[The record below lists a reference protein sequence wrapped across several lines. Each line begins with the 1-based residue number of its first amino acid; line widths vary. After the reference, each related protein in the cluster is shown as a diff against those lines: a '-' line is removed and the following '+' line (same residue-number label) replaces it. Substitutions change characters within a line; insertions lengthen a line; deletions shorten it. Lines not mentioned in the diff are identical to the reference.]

1 MPIINTSFFQTGANT
16 SDATATASQILAPYT
31 AYVASGKV
39 TGTMPNN
46 GPISNILQA
55 GQSYQI
61 PSGYTT
67 GGTIQA
73 ASLSSQTVGTATQND
88 IMQVKTAWVNG
99 TLLTGQISNTS
110 IAYRLKNGEILFDGS
125 SFSVKNAAC
134 YALVGAYSF
143 IYNNNFRTLF
153 IYSVPLPGGSRT
165 ARIVMIGYEI
175 QPTEVTTGGSAIIV
189 DGVQYFKDFQWDSPI
204 GVTDYYDSNDYSNLY
219 AIGMIQE

>member
-1 MPIINTSFFQTGANT
+1 MPIINTSFFQTGTNT

-39 TGTMPNN
+39 TGTIPNN

-55 GQSYQI
+55 GQSYQV

-88 IMQVKTAWVNG
+88 IMQGKTAWVNG
-99 TLLTGQISNTS
+99 ALLTGQISNTS
-110 IAYRLKNGEILFDGS
+110 SAYRLKNGEILFDGS
-125 SFSVKNAAC
+125 SFSIKNAIC
-134 YALVGAYSF
+134 YALVGSYSF
-143 IYNNNFRTLF
+143 IYNNKFRTLF
-153 IYSVPLPGGSRT
+153 IYSVPESNERRAAGIIMT
-165 ARIVMIGYEI
+165 GYGI
-175 QPTEVTTGGSAIIV
+175 QPTNVSTGGSLATV
-189 DGVQYFKDFQWDSPI
+189 DGVYYFQNFQWTPPI
-204 GVTDYYDSNDYSNLY
+204 SVTSYYDSNDYSNLY